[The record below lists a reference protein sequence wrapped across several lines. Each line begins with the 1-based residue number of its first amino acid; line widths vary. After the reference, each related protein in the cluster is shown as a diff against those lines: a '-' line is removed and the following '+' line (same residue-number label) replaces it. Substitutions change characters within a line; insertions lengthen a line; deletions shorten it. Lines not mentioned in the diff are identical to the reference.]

1 MAKLI
6 LNGTEQVFDQDPA
19 MRLLWAAA
27 ISRG

>member
-1 MAKLI
+1 MAKFV

-19 MRLLWAAA
+19 MRLLWASA